1 MNVFR
6 LTVSALFLFT
16 LSTFIYSQDLFEN
29 ASKDSSA
36 GNSTSSSST
45 DKSANKTI
53 DVSGF
58 VKGAFFGGSNDNN
71 DAIMLGSYGQTALK
85 LNAEKN
91 GVGNA
96 FAEVRL
102 NAGYDRGVESAKC
115 DVREAW
121 AAFNVKGVDV
131 KVGRQIIVW
140 GRADAINPTNNIT
153 PQNQLV
159 LSSEVDDSR
168 LGNELLQFKTKI
180 GQSTIQGIWV
190 PSYRSDVL
198 LLNSSILPA
207 GVSINNPVYPDF
219 RFTNGSYALRVDF
232 TTPSVDG
239 SVSYFNGNATLPGF
253 DWAMDASGLSLTPK
267 AYRMHV
273 IGGDFSTTA
282 GAYGLRGEVAAKIP
296 TGDYENT
303 AYIPHPFGQL
313 VLGVDRSFGDF
324 SVLVQYAGLYVYKY
338 KDLNNPVLADAS
350 DPYARMAYQV
360 ALTNESMAKLNRQ
373 FTGTTDEFSHS
384 ITANVQWNTMHETLH
399 LKLSG
404 FYNITTEEYAVVPNA
419 GYDIADAI
427 SLNIGGRY
435 LDGKDGSLDKL
446 VKHMMSDIYTEL
458 KISF

>member
-1 MNVFR
+1 MRFFSTVVF
-6 LTVSALFLFT
+6 VSCLFT
-16 LSTFIYSQDLFEN
+16 FSTCIYSQDLFES

-36 GNSTSSSST
+36 GTSSSN
-45 DKSANKTI
+45 DKILNKTV

-71 DAIMLGSYGQTALK
+71 DAVMLGSYGQTALK
-85 LNAEKN
+85 LNVEKN

-102 NAGYDRGVESAKC
+102 NAGYDRGVESEKC

-121 AAFNVKGVDV
+121 AAFNAKGVDI

-140 GRADAINPTNNIT
+140 GRADGINPTNNIT

-159 LSSEVDDSR
+159 LSSEVDDAR

-180 GQSTIQGIWV
+180 GQANIQGIWI
-190 PSYRSDVL
+190 PSYRADVL

-207 GVSINNPVYPDF
+207 GVLIKDPVYPDF
-219 RFTNGSYALRVDF
+219 KFTNSSYALRVDF
-232 TTPSVDG
+232 TTPSIDG
-239 SVSYFNGNATLPGF
+239 SVSYLNGNATLPGF
-253 DWAMDASGLSLTPK
+253 DWATDASGLSITPK

-273 IGGDFSTTA
+273 VGGDFSTTA

-296 TGDYENT
+296 TGDYENL

-313 VLGVDRSFGDF
+313 VLGIDRSIGDI
-324 SVLVQYAGLYVYKY
+324 SILVQYAGLYVYNFK
-338 KDLNNPVLADAS
+338 KIS
-350 DPYARMAYQV
+350 DPVMDMNAMSDYYA
-360 ALTNESMAKLNRQ
+360 ALTNTEMERLNRK

-384 ITANVQWNTMHETLH
+384 LTANVQWNTMHETLH

-404 FYNITTEEYAVVPNA
+404 FHNITTEEYAIVPSA
-419 GYDIADAI
+419 SYDIADAI
-427 SLNIGGRY
+427 CLNIGGRY
-435 LDGKDGSLDKL
+435 MDGKDGSLNKL
-446 VKHMMSDIYTEL
+446 VKHLMSNVYTEL